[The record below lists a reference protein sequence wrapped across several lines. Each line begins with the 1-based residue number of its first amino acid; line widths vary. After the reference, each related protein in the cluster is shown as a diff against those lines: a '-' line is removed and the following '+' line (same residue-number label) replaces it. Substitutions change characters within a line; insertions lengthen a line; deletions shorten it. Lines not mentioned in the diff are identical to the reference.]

1 VQSVGV
7 QIERH
12 ASTNRSAKPAHGA
25 TVLKFLASGM
35 VPAKH

>member
-1 VQSVGV
+1 V

-12 ASTNRSAKPAHGA
+12 AATHRASKPTQSA